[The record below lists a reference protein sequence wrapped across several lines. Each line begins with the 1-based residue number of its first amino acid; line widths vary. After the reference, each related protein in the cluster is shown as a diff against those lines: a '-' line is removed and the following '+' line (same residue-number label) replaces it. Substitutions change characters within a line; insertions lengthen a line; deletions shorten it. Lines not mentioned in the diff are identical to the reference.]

1 VNFQKLVRRI
11 PGVVPLVIQLL
22 LLKEWMRS
30 GVSFNPLSKKFRE
43 NPYPKLTELRE
54 KDPVHWVEL
63 IGAWQF
69 TRYEDVMF
77 ILRDHRF
84 SADREPP
91 DTGLIDPEVVDA
103 SEFQQMFQDNLLG
116 LDPPDHTRLRTLV
129 NKAFTPRVVGEL
141 EPRIRE
147 ITTELLNKAEAR
159 ATANGRQIDVMN
171 DLAEPLPVIVIS
183 EMLGVPGEDRGRFRR
198 WSYDL
203 ARALDPLFEQEILDN
218 ADRAVRELKEYFR
231 PLVQQRRETPGDDL
245 ISALVRAE
253 EEGDRLSE
261 EELYAFCIL
270 LLGAGSETTTNLIGN
285 GLLALMQRPDQLDR
299 LRDDPSL
306 HESAIEE
313 MLRFDAP
320 VQVTSRVAM
329 EDMEVGGQAVR
340 AGDFLVLS
348 LAGANRDPAQFS
360 NPDELD
366 IGRQENR
373 HVSLSSGSHYCL
385 GAPLARLE
393 GLIAITSLLDRFPD
407 ARLTRDE
414 VQYREMVTLRGLT
427 ALPLSV

>member
-1 VNFQKLVRRI
+1 MNLQLLVRRL
-11 PGVVPLVIQLL
+11 PGVVPVAIQLL
-22 LLKEWMRS
+22 LLKERLRT
-30 GVSFNPLSKKFRE
+30 GVAFNPLSAKYRDD
-43 NPYPKLTELRE
+43 PYPKLKQLRE
-54 KDPVHWVEL
+54 QDPVHWMEL
-63 IGAWQF
+63 TGAWQF
-69 TRYEDVMF
+69 TRYEDVMS
-77 ILRDHRF
+77 ILRDPRF

-91 DTGLIDPEVVDA
+91 ETGLIDHELVQQ
-103 SEFQQMFQDNLLG
+103 SEFVQMFQENLLG
-116 LDPPDHTRLRTLV
+116 LDPPDHTRLRKLV
-129 NKAFTPRVVGEL
+129 NRAFTPRVVAEL

-147 ITTELLNKAEAR
+147 ISAELLDEAEAR
-159 ATANGRQIDVMN
+159 AAANGREIEVMK

-183 EMLGVPGEDRGRFRR
+183 EMLGVPAEDRGRFRR

-203 ARALDPLFEQEILDN
+203 ARALDPLFDREVLDN

-231 PLVQQRRETPGDDL
+231 PLVQQRREQPGDDL

-285 GLLALMQRPDQLDR
+285 GLLALMRQPDQLDR

-306 HESAIEE
+306 HESAIAEL
-313 MLRFDAP
+313 LRFDCP

-329 EDMEVGGQAVR
+329 EEIEIGGR
-340 AGDFLVLS
+340 TIHAGDFLVLS
-348 LAGANRDPAQFS
+348 LAGANRDPAQFAD
-360 NPDELD
+360 PDRLD

-393 GLIAITSLLDRFPD
+393 GRIAITSLLDRFPQ
-407 ARLTRDE
+407 ARLATER
-414 VQYREMVTLRGLT
+414 VQWREMVTLRGLT

>member
-1 VNFQKLVRRI
+1 MLARRI
-11 PGVVPLVIQLL
+11 PGVVPLVIRLL
-22 LLKEWMRS
+22 LLKERLRS
-30 GVSFNPLSKKFRE
+30 GVSYNPLSTQFRE
-43 NPYPKLTELRE
+43 NPYPKLKELRE

-77 ILRDHRF
+77 ILRDPRF

-91 DTGLIDPEVVDA
+91 DTGLIDRDVVEQ

-129 NKAFTPRVVGEL
+129 NKAFTPRVVAEL

-147 ITTELLNKAEAR
+147 ITTELLDEAEAH

-183 EMLGVPGEDRGRFRR
+183 EMLGVPAEDRGRFRK

-231 PLVQQRRETPGDDL
+231 PLVQQRREAPGDDL

-306 HESAIEE
+306 HEPAIEE
-313 MLRFDAP
+313 LLRFDSP

-329 EDMEVGGQAVR
+329 EDMEIGGRAIR

-348 LAGANRDPAQFS
+348 LAAANRDPAQFN

-366 IGRQENR
+366 ISREENR
-373 HVSLSSGSHYCL
+373 HISLSSGSHYCL

-393 GLIAITSLLDRFPD
+393 GLIAITSLLDRFPE
-407 ARLTRDE
+407 ARLASDK
-414 VQYREMVTLRGLT
+414 VQWREMVTLRGLT
-427 ALPLSV
+427 TLPLSV

>member
-1 VNFQKLVRRI
+1 
-11 PGVVPLVIQLL
+11 
-22 LLKEWMRS
+22 M
-30 GVSFNPLSKKFRE
+30 
-43 NPYPKLTELRE
+43 
-54 KDPVHWVEL
+54 
-63 IGAWQF
+63 
-69 TRYEDVMF
+69 
-77 ILRDHRF
+77 
-84 SADREPP
+84 
-91 DTGLIDPEVVDA
+91 
-103 SEFQQMFQDNLLG
+103 
-116 LDPPDHTRLRTLV
+116 
-129 NKAFTPRVVGEL
+129 
-141 EPRIRE
+141 
-147 ITTELLNKAEAR
+147 
-159 ATANGRQIDVMN
+159 
-171 DLAEPLPVIVIS
+171 
-183 EMLGVPGEDRGRFRR
+183 
-198 WSYDL
+198 
-203 ARALDPLFEQEILDN
+203 
-218 ADRAVRELKEYFR
+218 RELKEYFR